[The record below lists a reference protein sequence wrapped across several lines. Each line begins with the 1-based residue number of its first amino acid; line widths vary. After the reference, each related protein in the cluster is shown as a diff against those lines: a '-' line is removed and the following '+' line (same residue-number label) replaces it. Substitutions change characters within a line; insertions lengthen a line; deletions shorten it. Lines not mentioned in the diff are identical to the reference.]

1 MIIHSPLDLVRSRL
15 SVATATI
22 GVKGTS
28 YIPAGSHLTI
38 WGMTKKVFREE
49 GGLRGLYRGLIPTAV
64 VSFCVLVGVSLVLIC
79 AQGVAVRDRLDDNVI

>member
-1 MIIHSPLDLVRSRL
+1 MLTISYSPLDLVRSRL

-22 GVKGTS
+22 GINGTS
-28 YIPAGSHLTI
+28 AAQAGAHLSI

-64 VSFCVLVGVSLVLIC
+64 VSV
-79 AQGVAVRDRLDDNVI
+79 